1 MFAVVMFATC
11 LPVIWYVSYCHI
23 ATCLLLLLV
32 HDAFIRTNRC
42 TIAMMFV
49 YLSICLS
56 VWDRRALGSHG
67 ALCTDLILQLNSPM
81 SWAP

>member
-56 VWDRRALGSHG
+56 GTGVHWDHTVHFAQ
-67 ALCTDLILQLNSPM
+67 I
-81 SWAP
+81 